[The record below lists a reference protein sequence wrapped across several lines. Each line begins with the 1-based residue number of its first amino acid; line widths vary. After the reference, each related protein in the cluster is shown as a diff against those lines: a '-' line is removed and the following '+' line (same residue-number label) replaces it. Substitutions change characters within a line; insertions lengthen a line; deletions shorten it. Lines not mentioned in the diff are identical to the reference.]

1 MQQKLCSRC
10 QFAVP
15 ASSKICPICGNK
27 TFAEIE
33 AVKVEA
39 APMTEEVSLDK
50 VVNRVR
56 CVMHDFADDVT
67 LTAEKS
73 ARAWR
78 QIQKLIRG

>member
-27 TFAEIE
+27 QFAKIE
-33 AVKVEA
+33 TVVVET
-39 APMTEEVSLDK
+39 APMPDEISLDK
-50 VVNRVR
+50 IVDRVR

-73 ARAWR
+73 ARALR